1 MIKQAVIM
9 AGGLGSR
16 FGGRTTEMP
25 KGFIEIEGVPMV
37 ELSVQKLI
45 AAGIEK
51 IIIGTGHCSEWY
63 DKLAEKYNQIT
74 TVRNDNYMNTSSM
87 GTLEVCAPL
96 IDDTCLLLE
105 SDLVYDKIGLTVLNN
120 DERPNVILASGKSN
134 SHDEVYLSAD
144 KNNILTEVS
153 KDKSIIPDPSGELV
167 GITKVSKQALTKMC
181 NYYDQNRSKL
191 AKLDYE
197 GALKRI
203 STAGNE
209 PVYVRKIEYYAWT
222 EIDDEAM
229 LDRALNKIYPRI
241 KENEYL
247 YSLLKN

>member
-1 MIKQAVIM
+1 M

-25 KGFIEIEGVPMV
+25 KGFIEIEGTPMV
-37 ELSVQKLI
+37 EISVKKLI
-45 AAGIEK
+45 EAGVEK

-63 DKLAEKYNQIT
+63 DRLAEKYPQIT

-96 IDDTCLLLE
+96 VTESCFLLE
-105 SDLVYDKIGLTVLNN
+105 SDLVYDKIGLAVLNA

-134 SHDEVYLSAD
+134 SHDEVYLGADD
-144 KNNILTEVS
+144 KNKLTEVS
-153 KDKSIIPDPSGELV
+153 KDKTIIPDPAGELV
-167 GITKVSKQALTKMC
+167 GITKVSKQALDKMC
-181 NYYDQNRSKL
+181 AYYEQNRERL
-191 AKLDYE
+191 IKLDYE

-209 PVYVRKIEYYAWT
+209 PVFVHKVEYYAWT

-229 LDRALNKIYPRI
+229 LDRALNKIFPRI

-247 YSLLKN
+247 YSLIK

>member
-1 MIKQAVIM
+1 MIKEAVIM

-25 KGFIEIEGVPMV
+25 KGFIEIEGTPMV
-37 ELSVQKLI
+37 EISVQKLI
-45 AAGIEK
+45 EAGVEK

-63 DKLAEKYNQIT
+63 DRLAKRYPQIK
-74 TVRNDNYMNTSSM
+74 TVRNDNYINTSSM
-87 GTLEVCAPL
+87 GTLQVCAPF
-96 IDDTCLLLE
+96 IDDSCFLLE
-105 SDLVYDKIGLTVLNN
+105 SDLIYDKIGLAVLN
-120 DERPNVILASGKSN
+120 DDKRENVILASGKSN
-134 SHDEVYLSAD
+134 SHDEVYLGAD
-144 KNNILTEVS
+144 DNNKLTEVS
-153 KDKSIIPDPSGELV
+153 KDKSIIPDPAGELV
-167 GITKVSKQALTKMC
+167 GITKVTKQALDKMC
-181 NYYDQNRSKL
+181 AYYEQNKERL

-209 PVYVRKIEYYAWT
+209 PVYVRKIQYYAWT

-229 LDRALNKIYPRI
+229 LDRALNKIFPRI

-247 YSLLKN
+247 YSLLKK